1 VSKKTN
7 QKNQTPKVNETP
19 EHQDSHLKTKATD
32 GLQLYRVDWDFDT
45 ESDKGERVLQHVY
58 TYIVVEPN
66 RIGKISEEWHPDA
79 LHLTFRMISGTPEE
93 DAYRAGMEEGYNMA
107 MDFVNQQTAVEVEEP
122 GPNQPTLFDE

>member
-1 VSKKTN
+1 MSN
-7 QKNQTPKVNETP
+7 QNNQTPKVNETP
-19 EHQDSHLKTKATD
+19 EHQDSHLDTEAIK

-45 ESDKGERVLQHVY
+45 ENDKGERLMQHLF

-66 RIGKISEEWHPDA
+66 RIGKISEEWHKDA
-79 LHLTFRMISGTPEE
+79 LHLTFKLISGTPEE

-107 MDFVNQQTAVEVEEP
+107 MDFINEQNAVENLEP